1 MVNDFNINRMN
12 PYQVNQYVNRIIG
25 GLETG
30 AQGAPRNIVNKNP
43 LNVLYNKPQVDIAKQ
58 IQPAAKAGSK
68 VGLKTVAKYAPIT
81 GDIYDIYSG
90 GKKVLE
96 GHPYIGLAQMGLG
109 GLGLATLGA
118 GSVVKSAAKAGVK
131 GATRKALA
139 NTLRATAKNP
149 YKTRALPSVALELA
163 YGNGGNDNQVGAND
177 TGVIANQLEQLETID
192 DSQLPLENAPIGS
205 YPSIE
210 QIIASAGGRGQVPMG
225 DYEDIRGMDVAQL
238 QDIASQSNQQP
249 VGDIASLLQAYQTQQ
264 QQLNKP
270 YIDALQNYLD
280 NYGEYTKGSRNAQRF
295 YTALAG
301 LSGNAGYRDLAKQYD
316 PAQLELNRINLVKA
330 LQEAK
335 AGNVGNINEIIGNAT
350 IAQAMGLDPQAA
362 LANKNLLNAFTAQQK
377 AQYGLQ
383 GKMYGA
389 DQSYNA
395 RVYST
400 NIDNATKL
408 AIANG
413 RMDLAVK
420 LQQMKGNAGAVN
432 ALINTVGFGGS
443 PEKIM
448 EAVEQFGNPTGL
460 QFVRPQQQGGA
471 TTQGGAPI
479 SGLKI

>member
-1 MVNDFNINRMN
+1 MVQGINFENNLQNKMA
-12 PYQVNQYVNRIIG
+12 QE
-25 GLETG
+25 GLMRTG
-30 AQGAPRNIVNKNP
+30 RNLGAGRT
-43 LNVLYNKPQVDIAKQ
+43 LA
-58 IQPAAKAGSK
+58 
-68 VGLKTVAKYAPIT
+68 TYAPFV
-81 GDIYDIYSG
+81 GDTIDIGAGINKIRS
-90 GKKVLE
+90 
-96 GHPYIGLAQMGLG
+96 GHPYIGLGQAGIGAVGLG
-109 GLGLATLGA
+109 MDTAALLSAPFTGGASIIGEQALKQAGKRLIKAGGKKIMKYATKDAGKKFAQRQGASLGLEGIYQMTKNNN
-118 GSVVKSAAKAGVK
+118 KSSEQ
-131 GATRKALA
+131 T
-139 NTLRATAKNP
+139 TT
-149 YKTRALPSVALELA
+149 
-163 YGNGGNDNQVGAND
+163 DN
-177 TGVIANQLEQLETID
+177 NQPPLDIIQDEQLPFNNI
-192 DSQLPLENAPIGS
+192 PRGS

-225 DYEDIRGMDVAQL
+225 DYEDLRGMDIQTL
-238 QDIASQSNQQP
+238 DGLNQQP
-249 VGDIASLLQAYQTQQ
+249 TQQATGDIASLLQAYQTQQ
-264 QQLNKP
+264 QELNKP

-280 NYGEYTKGSRNAQRF
+280 NYGEYTKSSRNAQRF

-383 GKMYGA
+383 GRMYGA
-389 DQSYNA
+389 DQAYNA
-395 RVYST
+395 RVYDT
-400 NIDNATKL
+400 NIDNATRY

-460 QFVRPQQQGGA
+460 QFVRPQQQGGG
-471 TTQGGAPI
+471 TTQGSAPI